1 MAKKPS
7 ELDRVR
13 ERLRKAFA
21 ASGKTQ
27 EQVGVAMGYTSSGAR
42 QAVSRI
48 LNPEV
53 AYDPRLSTVLAFAR
67 AVGTDLKDML

>member
-1 MAKKPS
+1 MAKTVS
-7 ELDRVR
+7 DLDRFR

-27 EQVGVAMGYTSSGAR
+27 EQVGIAMGYTTGGAR

-53 AYDPRLSTVLAFAR
+53 AYDPRLSTVLSFAR
-67 AVGTDLKDML
+67 AIGTDLKDMI